1 MADYYHILGILQDAS
16 TEEIKKAYR
25 KLSLKFHP
33 DKNDGDEY
41 FTQMFKQVNAA
52 YNTLIDTNKRA
63 KYDYQLKEQGNAKLN
78 AERLKKLEEELVYR
92 EQLLRQARANSDH
105 APRQNTP
112 TVNHKTNAKS
122 GRISSIKIWHVKNFL
137 WLVILC
143 LILAFAVK
151 KNDTKSVV
159 KQEKLGKKLKSKG
172 EHKKKKKQK
181 FQHLTI
187 DTTIVS
193 KNEEMLADTISQL
206 EGVKEQD
213 TISNVL

>member
-1 MADYYHILGILQDAS
+1 MASYYSILGIAQDAS

-63 KYDYQLKEQGNAKLN
+63 TYDYQLREHGNAKLN
-78 AERLKKLEEELVYR
+78 AERLKKLEEELAYR
-92 EQLLRQARANSDH
+92 EQLLRQTRAISNH
-105 APRQNTP
+105 APRQNPP
-112 TVNHKTNAKS
+112 TENQKTNAKS
-122 GRISSIKIWHVKNFL
+122 SSISSIKIWHVKNFL
-137 WLVILC
+137 WLVILF

-151 KNDTKSVV
+151 KSDTKSAV
-159 KQEKLGKKLKSKG
+159 KQQKLADKPKSKG
-172 EHKKKKKQK
+172 KHKKKKKQK
-181 FQHLTI
+181 LQHLTI
-187 DTTIVS
+187 DTTIIS
-193 KNEEMLADTISQL
+193 KNEKVVADTISQL
-206 EGVKEQD
+206 EDVKGQD